1 MHATLSHTDAQPFI
15 RDVYRQRGDEGG
27 HYRVWT
33 EGPMLRVE
41 ARGHWDLPTA
51 DAYARDLRRV
61 VGELRAIRPGLRAIV
76 DRRGMPSFA
85 PGAHEALQELYHDIQ
100 QPGDRIAMVVDS
112 SLTKGV
118 LRQIVGR
125 EDTQSFLSISAA
137 RIWVLAYG

>member
-1 MHATLSHTDAQPFI
+1 MHATLSHTDAHPFI
-15 RDVYRQRGDEGG
+15 RDAYRQRGDEGG
-27 HYRVWT
+27 HYRVWV
-33 EGPMLRVE
+33 EGPLMRVE
-41 ARGHWDLPTA
+41 ARGHWDVAAA
-51 DAYARDLRRV
+51 DAYARDVRRI

-76 DRRGMPSFA
+76 DRRGVPSFA

-100 QPGDRIAMVVDS
+100 QAGDRIAMVVDS

-137 RIWVLAYG
+137 RTWVLAYG